1 MIDVVVIRDPD
12 ASNDIAVFGDDEATI
27 VDIDL
32 GHMDLS
38 DPEEFEDWQD
48 FSEVLKHLHWK
59 DAAKLLK
66 QVVAETAENYGHPV
80 PEWTQ
85 Q

>member
-1 MIDVVVIRDPD
+1 MVDVVVIRDPD
-12 ASNDIAVFGDDEATI
+12 ASNDITVFGDDEAVI

-32 GHMDLS
+32 GNMDLS
-38 DPEEFEDWQD
+38 DPEEFEQWQD
-48 FSEVLKHLHWK
+48 FTGVLKELRWK

-80 PEWTQ
+80 PSWTQ
-85 Q
+85 D